1 MAQQPPSQAVFA
13 ILEYGEFP
21 ELLRIAEAGRNALGA
36 PPLFFFAKRGY
47 RRLAAD
53 SAEVVARGFQWM
65 DADGR
70 LHEAAAPAEA
80 PVAPAGTATVAIAGA
95 PAQLPEGRPGR
106 STARSLLSVGLVPL
120 FAAASF
126 FADMA
131 SAARNLAREL
141 ANFWRDG
148 RRFRQRYQTLSRI
161 LESRK
166 PSLLVVGQDG
176 VGSDLSFLLIAA
188 GKLGIPRLVAPF
200 AMFSLQE
207 TADYAMA
214 RPDHDAARGALNRL
228 VARMYPHWL
237 LRQDGREVLRLPG
250 YRALALET
258 SGLVQSMPWTPLSE
272 PSEAVTA
279 DSKVAADTLEQL
291 GLERSRLHVIGSPV
305 QDLLA
310 RKLNARRELREQLG
324 QAYGFD
330 ADKPLLL
337 CGWPVNMFAW
347 LGGRPIAYASY
358 EELASFWAQ
367 ALKQAAVRHGVNVI
381 VSVHPKTLD
390 EEYLAPRA
398 QGLACQRGGV
408 EDLVAA
414 CDMFTTLNGSSIT
427 SWAIACGKPTL
438 LFDCFLTRYRDF
450 LEVPGCINVESGPDF
465 SAELQRIC
473 GDTAWRES
481 LAQKMAAVSADWG
494 RLDGQAGAR
503 LEKLLAQIVSRGPL

>member
-1 MAQQPPSQAVFA
+1 MAQQPPSQALFA
-13 ILEYGEFP
+13 VLEYGEFP
-21 ELLRIAEAGRNALGA
+21 ELLRIAEAGRNSLVA
-36 PPLFFFAKRGY
+36 PPLFFFAKRSY

-70 LHEAAAPAEA
+70 LQDSAAPAEA
-80 PVAPAGTATVAIAGA
+80 PIAPARVAMAIDSP
-95 PAQLPEGRPGR
+95 PAQLPEGKPSR
-106 STARSLLSVGLVPL
+106 SAGRSLLSMALIPL
-120 FAAASF
+120 FMAGSF
-126 FADMA
+126 AVEAFR
-131 SAARNLAREL
+131 AARNLGREA
-141 ANFWRDG
+141 ANFSRDA
-148 RRFRQRYQTLSRI
+148 RRFRHRYQELSRI

-188 GKLGIPRLVAPF
+188 GRLGIPRLIAPF

-207 TADYAMA
+207 TADYAKA
-214 RPDHDAARGALNRL
+214 RPDHDAATGALNRL

-237 LRQDGREVLRLPG
+237 LRQDGRKVLRLPG

-258 SGLVQSMPWTPLSE
+258 SGLVQGKPWTPLSE

-279 DSKVAADTLEQL
+279 DSKIAADTLESL

-310 RKLNARRELREQLG
+310 RKLATSQEVRERLS
-324 QAYGFD
+324 QAYGFEPHQ
-330 ADKPLLL
+330 PLLL

-347 LGGRPIAYASY
+347 LSGRPISYASY
-358 EELASFWAQ
+358 EELAAAWAQ
-367 ALKQAAVRHGVNVI
+367 VLKQAALRHGVNVI

-390 EEYLAPRA
+390 EEYAAARD

-414 CDMFTTLNGSSIT
+414 CDLFTTLNGSSIT

-450 LEVPGCINVESGPDF
+450 LEVPGCINVESEQDF
-465 SAELQRIC
+465 SAELHKLC
-473 GDTAWRES
+473 GDAAWRET
-481 LAQKMAAVSADWG
+481 LKQEMKAASADWG
-494 RLDGQAGAR
+494 LLDGQAGAR
-503 LEKLLAQIVSRGPL
+503 LEKLLAQIVSRGSL

>member
-1 MAQQPPSQAVFA
+1 MAQQPPSQALFA
-13 ILEYGEFP
+13 VLEYGEFP
-21 ELLRIAEAGRNALGA
+21 ELLRIAEAGRSFFEA
-36 PPLFFFAKRGY
+36 PPLFFFAKRSY
-47 RRLAAD
+47 RRLAVD

-70 LHEAAAPAEA
+70 LRESAAPDT
-80 PVAPAGTATVAIAGA
+80 PITASACVTTAVSSS
-95 PAQLPEGRPGR
+95 PAQLPEGKPGR
-106 STARSLLSVGLVPL
+106 SAGRSALSLGLIPL
-120 FAAASF
+120 YLAAAF
-126 FADMA
+126 IAGMPG
-131 SAARNLAREL
+131 AARNLGREV
-141 ANFWRDG
+141 ANFSRDA
-148 RRFRQRYQTLSRI
+148 RRFRSRYDALFRI

-188 GKLGIPRLVAPF
+188 GRLGVPRLIAPF

-207 TADYAMA
+207 TADYAKA
-214 RPDHDAARGALNRL
+214 RPDHDATVGALNRL

-237 LRQDGREVLRLPG
+237 LRQDGRRFLRLPG

-258 SGLVQSMPWTPLSE
+258 SGLIHGRPWTPLSE

-279 DSKVAADTLEQL
+279 DSKVAADTLEKL
-291 GLERSRLHVIGSPV
+291 GLERSRLHIIGSPV
-305 QDLLA
+305 QDTLA
-310 RKLNARRELREQLG
+310 RKLDASHEVRERLG
-324 QAYGFD
+324 QVYGFD
-330 ADKPLLL
+330 PQKPLLV

-347 LGGRPIAYASY
+347 LSGRPISHANY

-390 EEYLAPRA
+390 EEYLAARSE
-398 QGLACQRGGV
+398 GLACQRGGV
-408 EDLVAA
+408 EDLIAA
-414 CDMFTTLNGSSIT
+414 CDAFTTLNGSSIT

-450 LEVPGCINVESGPDF
+450 LDVPGCINVESEQDF
-465 SAELQRIC
+465 SAELHRLC
-473 GDTAWRES
+473 GDAAWRES
-481 LAQKMAAVSADWG
+481 LKQEMKAVSADWG
-494 RLDGQAGAR
+494 QLDGQAGAR

>member
-1 MAQQPPSQAVFA
+1 MAQQPPSQALFA
-13 ILEYGEFP
+13 VLEYGEFP
-21 ELLRIAEAGRNALGA
+21 ELLRIAEAGRNALAA

-53 SAEVVARGFQWM
+53 SAEVVARGFQWL

-80 PVAPAGTATVAIAGA
+80 PVAPVGAVTEAIASA
-95 PAQLPEGRPGR
+95 PAQLPEGRPNR
-106 STARSLLSVGLVPL
+106 SAGRSLLSVGLIPL

-126 FADMA
+126 FADMVGV
-131 SAARNLAREL
+131 ARTLARDL
-141 ANFWRDG
+141 ANFSRDR
-148 RRFRQRYQTLSRI
+148 RRFRRRYQALSRI

-188 GKLGIPRLVAPF
+188 GRLDIPRLIAPF

-207 TADYAMA
+207 TADYAGA
-214 RPDHDAARGALNRL
+214 RPDHDAATGALNRL

-237 LRQDGREVLRLPG
+237 LRQDGRKVLRLPG

-258 SGLVQSMPWTPLSE
+258 SGLIHGKPWTPLSE

-279 DSKVAADTLEQL
+279 DSKVAADTLESL

-310 RKLNARRELREQLG
+310 RKLDTRHEVRERLS

-330 ADKPLLL
+330 VGKPLLL

-347 LGGRPIAYASY
+347 LGGRPISYASY
-358 EELASFWAQ
+358 EELAAAWAQ

-390 EEYLAPRA
+390 EEYAVART

-414 CDMFTTLNGSSIT
+414 CDAFTTLNGSSIT

-450 LEVPGCINVESGPDF
+450 LEVPGCINVESAQDF
-465 SAELQRIC
+465 SAELHKLC
-473 GDTAWRES
+473 GDAAWRET
-481 LAQKMAAVSADWG
+481 LAQRMKTVSADWG
-494 RLDGQAGAR
+494 QLDGQAGAR
-503 LEKLLAQIVSRGPL
+503 VEKLLAQIVSRGSL

>member
-1 MAQQPPSQAVFA
+1 MAQQPPSQALFA
-13 ILEYGEFP
+13 VLEYGEFP
-21 ELLRIAEAGRNALGA
+21 GLLRIAEAGRNSLGA
-36 PPLFFFAKRGY
+36 APLFFFAKRSY

-70 LHEAAAPAEA
+70 LQETAAPADTST
-80 PVAPAGTATVAIAGA
+80 APAGAATAAIASA
-95 PAQLPEGRPGR
+95 PAQLPEGRPSRSAGR
-106 STARSLLSVGLVPL
+106 SMLSMALIPL
-120 FAAASF
+120 FMAGG
-126 FADMA
+126 FAVEA
-131 SAARNLAREL
+131 FRAARNLGREA
-141 ANFWRDG
+141 ANYSRDT
-148 RRFRQRYQTLSRI
+148 RRFRHRYQELSRI
-161 LESRK
+161 LEARK

-188 GKLGIPRLVAPF
+188 GKLDIPRLIAPF

-207 TADYAMA
+207 TADYAKA
-214 RPDHDAARGALNRL
+214 RPDHDAQVGALNRV

-237 LRQDGREVLRLPG
+237 LRQDGRRFLRLPG
-250 YRALALET
+250 YRALALEAC
-258 SGLVQSMPWTPLSE
+258 GLIHGKPWTPLSE

-279 DSKVAADTLEQL
+279 DSKVAADTLESL

-310 RKLNARRELREQLG
+310 RKLATRHEVRERLS
-324 QAYGFD
+324 QAYGSD
-330 ADKPLLL
+330 AGKPLLL

-347 LGGRPIAYASY
+347 LSGRSIAYASY
-358 EELASFWAQ
+358 EELASFWAH
-367 ALKQAAVRHGVNVI
+367 ALKQAVVQHGVNVI

-390 EEYLAPRA
+390 EEYLAARA
-398 QGLACQRGGV
+398 HGLACQRGGV

-414 CDMFTTLNGSSIT
+414 CDAFTTLNGSSIT

-450 LEVPGCINVESGPDF
+450 LEVPGCINVESGQDF
-465 SAELQRIC
+465 SAELHKLCR
-473 GDTAWRES
+473 DAAWREN
-481 LAQKMAAVSADWG
+481 LKQKMAPVSADWG

-503 LEKLLAQIVSRGPL
+503 LEKLLAQIVSRGHP

>member
-1 MAQQPPSQAVFA
+1 MVQQPPSQALFA
-13 ILEYGEFP
+13 VLEYGEFP

-36 PPLFFFAKRGY
+36 PPLFFFAKRSY

-53 SAEVVARGFQWM
+53 SAELVARGFQWL

-70 LHEAAAPAEA
+70 LHEAPAPADT
-80 PVAPAGTATVAIAGA
+80 PVAPANAATAVIPSP
-95 PAQLPEGRPGR
+95 PAQLPEGRPSRCAGR
-106 STARSLLSVGLVPL
+106 SALSVGLIPL
-120 FAAASF
+120 FAASSF
-126 FADMA
+126 FADMVG
-131 SAARNLAREL
+131 AARNLAREV
-141 ANFWRDG
+141 ANFLRDT
-148 RRFRQRYQTLSRI
+148 RRFRQRYQALSHI

-207 TADYAMA
+207 TADYARA
-214 RPDHDAARGALNRL
+214 RPDHDAATGALNRL

-237 LRQDGREVLRLPG
+237 LRQDGRKLLRLPG

-258 SGLVQSMPWTPLSE
+258 SGLIHGKPWTPLSE

-279 DSKVAADTLEQL
+279 DSKVAADTLEKL
-291 GLERSRLHVIGSPV
+291 GLERSRLHVIGSPA

-310 RKLNARRELREQLG
+310 RKLTTSHEVRERLS

-330 ADKPLLL
+330 AGKPLIL

-347 LGGRPIAYASY
+347 LSGRPIAYASY
-358 EELASFWAQ
+358 EELASFWAR
-367 ALKQAAVRHGVNVI
+367 ALKQATVRHGVNVI
-381 VSVHPKTLD
+381 VSVHPKTLE
-390 EEYLAPRA
+390 EEYLAARA

-408 EDLVAA
+408 EELMAA
-414 CDMFTTLNGSSIT
+414 CDAFTTINGSSIT
-427 SWAIACGKPTL
+427 SWAIACSKPTL

-450 LEVPGCINVESGPDF
+450 LEVPGCINVESEQDF
-465 SAELQRIC
+465 SAELHKLC
-473 GDTAWRES
+473 GDAAWRES
-481 LAQKMAAVSADWG
+481 QKQEMKAFSADWG
-494 RLDGQAGAR
+494 QLDGQAGAR